1 MKKYNVYG
9 IGHALTDMEY
19 EVTLEQLQ
27 ALSIEKGVMTL
38 VDEDRQ
44 QAIMEHFQELSC
56 KKASGGSAANTMV
69 ALCQL
74 GGTGFF
80 SCKVANDDIG
90 AFYQED
96 LVHCGLETNLT
107 QQAASEGITGKCLV
121 LVTPDTD
128 RTMNTF
134 LGISGGFSEVE
145 LVPEALAA
153 SEYLYMEGYLVSAP
167 NSQAATIK
175 ARELAQKAGV
185 KTSLSLSDPNMV
197 QFFKD
202 SLLEMIGPGLD
213 LIFANEVEALKMAD
227 TDNLNDA
234 IAHLKTLAAQ
244 FAITRGPN
252 GSIVFDG
259 TDLLEIP
266 PHRVKAVDTV
276 GAGDMYAGAFL
287 YGLTHNLS
295 YFEAANLASEAA
307 AKVVTQ
313 FGPRLEIAQTQAL
326 LAK

>member
-19 EVTLEQLQ
+19 EVTPEQLQ
-27 ALSIEKGVMTL
+27 ALSIDKGVMTL

-44 QAIMEHFQELSC
+44 QAIMQHFQALSC

-69 ALCQL
+69 AICQL

-80 SCKVANDDIG
+80 SCKVADDDIG
-90 AFYQED
+90 AFYRDD
-96 LVHCGLETNLT
+96 LVRCGLETNLT
-107 QQAASEGITGKCLV
+107 EQAASAGVTGKCLV

-167 NSQAATIK
+167 NSKAAAIK
-175 ARELAQKAGV
+175 ARDLAQNAGV

-197 QFFKD
+197 QFFKEG
-202 SLLEMIGPGLD
+202 LLEMIGPGLD
-213 LIFANEVEALKMAD
+213 FIFANEVEALKMAD
-227 TDNLNDA
+227 TDHLNDA
-234 IAHLKTLAAQ
+234 IAHLKTLAPA

-252 GSIVFDG
+252 GSVVFDG
-259 TDLLEIP
+259 TELLEIP
-266 PHRVKAVDTV
+266 PYPVKAVDTV

-287 YGLTHNLS
+287 YGLTHNMS
-295 YFEAANLASEAA
+295 YLEAANLASAAA

-326 LAK
+326 LAQ

>member
-19 EVTLEQLQ
+19 EVSPEQLQ
-27 ALSIEKGVMTL
+27 ALSIDKGVMTL

-44 QAIMEHFQELSC
+44 QEIIQHLQELSC
-56 KKASGGSAANTMV
+56 KKASGGSAANTMA

-80 SCKVANDDIG
+80 SCKVADDDIG
-90 AFYQED
+90 AFYRDD
-96 LVHCGLETNLT
+96 LVNCGLETNLT
-107 QQAASEGITGKCLV
+107 QQTASVGITGKCLV

-145 LVPEALAA
+145 LVPEALVA
-153 SEYLYMEGYLVSAP
+153 SEYLYIEGYLVSAP
-167 NSQAATIK
+167 NSKAAAIK
-175 ARELAQKAGV
+175 ARELAQNAGV

-202 SLLEMIGPGLD
+202 GLLEMIGPGLD
-213 LIFANEVEALKMAD
+213 FIFANEVEALKMAD

-234 IAHLKTLAAQ
+234 IAHLKTLASK

-259 TDLLEIP
+259 TDLLQIA
-266 PHRVKAVDTV
+266 PHPVKAVDTV

-287 YGLTHNLS
+287 YGLTHHMS
-295 YFEAANLASEAA
+295 YLEAANLASAAA
-307 AKVVTQ
+307 AKVVSQ

-326 LAK
+326 LSS

>member
-9 IGHALTDMEY
+9 VGHALADLEY
-19 EVTLEQLQ
+19 EVAPEQLQ
-27 ALSIEKGVMTL
+27 AFNIDKGVMTL

-44 QAIMEHFQELSC
+44 QEIMGHLQALSC
-56 KKASGGSAANTMV
+56 KKSSGGSAANTMV

-80 SCKVANDDIG
+80 SCKVADDEIG
-90 AFYQED
+90 EFYRDD
-96 LVHCGLETNLT
+96 LLNCGLETNLT
-107 QQAASEGITGKCLV
+107 QQLATAGITGKCLV

-134 LGISGGFSEVE
+134 LGISSTFSEAE

-167 NSQAATIK
+167 NTKAATIK
-175 ARELAQKAGV
+175 AREVAQKAGV
-185 KTSLSLSDPNMV
+185 KTALSLSDPNMV
-197 QFFKD
+197 QFFKEG
-202 SLLEMIGPGLD
+202 LLEIIGSGLD
-213 LIFANEVEALKMAD
+213 FIFANEVEALKMAD
-227 TDNLNDA
+227 TDNLSDA
-234 IAHLKTLAAQ
+234 IAHLQTLATG

-252 GSIVFDG
+252 GSMIFDG
-259 TDLLEIP
+259 TDLLEIA
-266 PHRVKAVDTV
+266 PHPVKAVDTV

-287 YGLTHNLS
+287 YGLTHNMS
-295 YFEAANLASEAA
+295 YTEAANLASVAA

-313 FGPRLEIAQTQAL
+313 FGPRLAISQTQAL
-326 LAK
+326 LTE